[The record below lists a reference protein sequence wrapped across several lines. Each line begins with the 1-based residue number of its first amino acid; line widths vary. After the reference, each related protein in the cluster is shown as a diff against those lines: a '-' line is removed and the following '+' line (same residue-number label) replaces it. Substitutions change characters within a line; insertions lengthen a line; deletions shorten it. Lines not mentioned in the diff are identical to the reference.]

1 MMPLTRLLYIRSSAT
16 YHHLHN
22 VNCQRADRMTMAHG
36 LEARVP
42 FLDPNVI
49 DAVMQVDP
57 EYKRIEGEEK
67 PEKHAL
73 RALFDGEIPDPVLWR
88 TKAMQCEGVGL
99 NWVADLQTFC
109 ESQVSDEDFAK
120 AESMY
125 PINPP
130 QSKEEMYYRRLFESN
145 YKNMDKFVH
154 VWEGAAAQVALLGKT
169 KHTRVLVSRTS
180 DNWPRA
186 SRE

>member
-1 MMPLTRLLYIRSSAT
+1 
-16 YHHLHN
+16 
-22 VNCQRADRMTMAHG
+22 MTMAHG

-154 VWEGAAAQVALLGKT
+154 VWEGGCRAGGAAWQNEAY
-169 KHTRVLVSRTS
+169 TRFGLKDVGQLAKGIEGVKGAPTL
-180 DNWPRA
+180 
-186 SRE
+186 